1 MTPYQA
7 QYFWHSARQHPGRD
21 ASPLEVLADL
31 PRPLALVAWVGVFVW
46 LGDPPGHVG
55 GAAGDRRCVRRG
67 VRADGVGIRM
77 LERRLS
83 RWARGWS
90 MMTVNGAEKRSA
102 ARLIWSCGREH
113 A

>member
-46 LGDPPGHVG
+46 LAIRLVML
-55 GAAGDRRCVRRG
+55 AALLVIAA
-67 VRADGVGIRM
+67 VFVVAFVQ
-77 LERRLS
+77 
-83 RWARGWS
+83 
-90 MMTVNGAEKRSA
+90 TV
-102 ARLIWSCGREH
+102 
-113 A
+113 